1 MKGFVYIFLT
11 GASALYHSNTNTL
24 SILEMYS
31 EGRIRQN
38 TFDSGRQEIMSTKIF
53 WCNLPRDLHSYIL
66 KWGNFCYNGIC
77 QYLSKLHF
85 WVPNQSCGCT
95 IIWNF
100 VIRLF
105 QNALCMKYI
114 EKYEKGIIMH
124 EDKNILSL
132 TLTHQRGFSY

>member
-1 MKGFVYIFLT
+1 MWYEVPTHYHYYKHNQKVGLDKILLTAVDKKLCQARFFL
-11 GASALYHSNTNTL
+11 
-24 SILEMYS
+24 
-31 EGRIRQN
+31 
-38 TFDSGRQEIMSTKIF
+38 
-53 WCNLPRDLHSYIL
+53 CNLPRDLHSYIL
-66 KWGNFCYNGIC
+66 KWGTFCYNGIC

>member
-1 MKGFVYIFLT
+1 MSSKIFL
-11 GASALYHSNTNTL
+11 
-24 SILEMYS
+24 
-31 EGRIRQN
+31 
-38 TFDSGRQEIMSTKIF
+38 
-53 WCNLPRDLHSYIL
+53 CNLPRDLHGYIL

-85 WVPNQSCGCT
+85 GVPNQSCGCT

-132 TLTHQRGFSY
+132 TLTHQRGFSYQTKCCFENFYIDNIIPIVLIFWYINRICWKVSLSDIEHF